1 MKRRIIYHLILLIAG
16 YLFWSFISWD
26 IAWIDKLPSFK
37 QSERYMV
44 FFGMIICGCLAE
56 LAISAIKT
64 NQSAK

>member
-1 MKRRIIYHLILLIAG
+1 MKRRITYHLILLIAG

-26 IAWIDKLPSFK
+26 IAWIGKLPSFK

-44 FFGMIICGCLAE
+44 FFAMILCGCLAE
-56 LAISAIKT
+56 LAILTIKN